1 MPANKDIS
9 LELQAISPLLAEMS
23 NKNIFSIPQ
32 GYFETLSENIVEI
45 LKSELIINTKAT
57 PFNIPKGYFD
67 NLSALILD
75 KITIDDA
82 EQEIKLHSPLLFNI
96 KQAQTYNVPV
106 EYFNELP
113 INLLKKAKASTVKVI
128 NISTF
133 RKIFK
138 YAAAAVIVGA
148 ISLGVYKYADTSNK
162 NLLVSYATLTPSI
175 EKGKRMNDQQFNE
188 ELNILS
194 NKDISTYLE
203 KNGSEDDIALI
214 MPDLKE
220 NDLPNKDDYF
230 LDLKTLDNYLDSINL
245 KNK

>member
-1 MPANKDIS
+1 MLANKDIL
-9 LELQAISPLLAEMS
+9 LELQALSPILAEIS
-23 NKNIFSIPQ
+23 SKNIFSVPQ
-32 GYFETLSENIVEI
+32 GYFQTLSENIVES
-45 LKSELIINTKAT
+45 LEAELIINAKAI
-57 PFNIPKGYFD
+57 PFNIPEGYFD
-67 NLSALILD
+67 SLSLLILD
-75 KITIDDA
+75 KITTNDA
-82 EQEIKLHSPLLFNI
+82 EEELKLHSPLLYRI
-96 KQAQTYNVPV
+96 KDTQTYKAPV

-113 INLLKKAKASTVKVI
+113 INLFKKAEASTVKVI

-148 ISLGVYKYADTSNK
+148 ISLGAYKYADTSNK

-175 EKGKRMNDQQFNE
+175 EKGKLMNDQQFNE

-230 LDLKTLDNYLDSINL
+230 LNLKTLDNYLDSINL
-245 KNK
+245 KN